1 MDNKT
6 LFYILGIALAVSA
19 VVISFVGLRFEKF
32 PGSRAV
38 LAGVLVY
45 FAAMVGAT
53 ATFAVMNAND
63 EQSKEAEEEASNAAE
78 SKTISTEES
87 TAEQTTSTAAETTTG
102 NAGAGGGGGSTI
114 KVTADP
120 TGQLKFEETAIT
132 AGAGKDTIDFTNDSP
147 VGHNVQI
154 EDSSGAELGG
164 TKTITGSSTTAT
176 VDLKPGKY
184 TFLCT
189 VPGHAEAGMKGT
201 LTVK

>member
-6 LFYILGIALAVSA
+6 AFYILGIALAVSA

-32 PGSRAV
+32 PGSRAL

-63 EQSKEAEEEASNAAE
+63 EQSKQAEEAAKNANE

-87 TAEQTTSTAAETTTG
+87 PAPEPKT
-102 NAGAGGGGGSTI
+102 GGGGSTI
-114 KVTADP
+114 AVTADP
-120 TGQLKFEETAIT
+120 TGQLKFEETSIT
-132 AGAGKDTIDFTNDSP
+132 AAAGKDTIDFTNDSP

-154 EDSSGAELGG
+154 EDASGTALGG
-164 TKTITGSSTTAT
+164 TKTITASTAKAT

-189 VPGHAEAGMKGT
+189 VPGHAAAGMKGT